1 MPAWQQSSRASRVA
15 GQLGSRAAELHAAE
29 DESSREA
36 GQQGKQSQQRSKAG
50 KALDSGSK

>member
-1 MPAWQQSSRASRVA
+1 MAAEQQSSRVA